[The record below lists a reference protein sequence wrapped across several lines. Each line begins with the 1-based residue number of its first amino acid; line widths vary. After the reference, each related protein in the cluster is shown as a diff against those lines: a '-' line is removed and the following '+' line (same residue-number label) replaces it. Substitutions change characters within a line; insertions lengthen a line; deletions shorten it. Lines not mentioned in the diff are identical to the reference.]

1 MSPIPMA
8 YRLRITQKQK
18 TKKTKTVPG
27 GTPAFFAS
35 WRKVRMTNMFC
46 DDEVKP
52 IKGMMF
58 PKLYRDPQ
66 GLKDMHRGIAGHL
79 GIEGGAAP
87 QM

>member
-1 MSPIPMA
+1 
-8 YRLRITQKQK
+8 
-18 TKKTKTVPG
+18 
-27 GTPAFFAS
+27 
-35 WRKVRMTNMFC
+35 MTNMFC

-87 QM
+87 QMEHYKLIPWKGKREL